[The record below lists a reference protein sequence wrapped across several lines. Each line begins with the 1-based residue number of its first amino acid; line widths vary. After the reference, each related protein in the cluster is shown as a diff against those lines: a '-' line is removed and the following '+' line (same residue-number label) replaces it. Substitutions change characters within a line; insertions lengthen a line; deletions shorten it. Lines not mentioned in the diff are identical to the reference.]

1 MDGILPGPL
10 PPGFRDLPG
19 PFRVLLGQDGTLTR
33 SLSLLTGEPVSVEPV
48 RLPATL
54 TGLRK
59 VYLRVPTSGR
69 LVFARTRIL
78 SLPPPPDD
86 LRMEVLMKGD
96 LAIGQSMESQFGPL
110 RKEEYAVYPSQ
121 APFDPDAEE
130 QVGVFWTRS
139 YRMLSSSGAALL
151 IEEYFLPALFSLA
164 GGVSR

>member
-10 PPGFRDLPG
+10 PPGFGDLPG

-48 RLPATL
+48 RLPETL

-59 VYLRVPTSGR
+59 VYLRVPTFGR

-78 SLPPPPDD
+78 SLPSPPDD
-86 LRMEVLMKGD
+86 LRMEALMKGD

-110 RKEEYAVYPSQ
+110 RKEEYSVYSSQ

-130 QVGVFWTRS
+130 QVGLFWTRS
-139 YRMLSSSGAALL
+139 YRMSSSSGAALL